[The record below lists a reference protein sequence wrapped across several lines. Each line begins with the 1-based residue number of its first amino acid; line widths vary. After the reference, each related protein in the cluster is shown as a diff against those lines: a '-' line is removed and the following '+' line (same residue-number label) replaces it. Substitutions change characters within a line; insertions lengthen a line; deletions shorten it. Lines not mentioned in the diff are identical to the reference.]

1 MMLKLYPDRRWPAL
15 VRVLS
20 DTASF
25 VWTVAWAYLGWL
37 IYSTVM
43 GLEVI
48 ADGITNTGLTF
59 NQWIAAFRKAVPGG
73 IPILTKFLQDTAD
86 TLQHYSGN
94 QLVAAGHN
102 IHDAILKT
110 AITLAL
116 LVALPP
122 ILLVLVP
129 YLSWRWRDIRETGA
143 ALAFVRI
150 AAVTGRADAARA
162 VLAYRAVS
170 TLSFRQLMRASAD
183 PVGDLVEHRYER
195 LASAMLRRAGLDPKR
210 LPPPKAIR
218 THGIAQP
225 YMFSCAPHRR
235 APDRATAAPTTNRR
249 WQCGA
254 AAKEAHARSPRAQKA
269 APATEARWPD
279 QTRAAPP
286 PPAPRQAPPR

>member
-1 MMLKLYPDRRWPAL
+1 MMLKIYPDRRWPAFL
-15 VRVLS
+15 RVVA
-20 DTASF
+20 DTTVF
-25 VWTVAWAYLGWL
+25 VWTVVWAYLGFL
-37 IYSTVM
+37 IYQTVM

-48 ADGITNTGLTF
+48 ADGIKNTGMTF

-86 TLQHYSGN
+86 TLKHYSGD
-94 QLVAAGHN
+94 QLVATGHN

-195 LASAMLRRAGLDPKR
+195 LASAMLRRAGLDPTR
-210 LPPPKAIR
+210 LPPPEL
-218 THGIAQP
+218 P
-225 YMFSCAPHRR
+225 ELPPHR
-235 APDRATAAPTTNRR
+235 
-249 WQCGA
+249 GG
-254 AAKEAHARSPRAQKA
+254 
-269 APATEARWPD
+269 
-279 QTRAAPP
+279 
-286 PPAPRQAPPR
+286 

>member
-15 VRVLS
+15 LRVLF

-25 VWTVAWAYLGWL
+25 VWTVTWAYLGFL
-37 IYSTVM
+37 IYQTVM

-48 ADGITNTGLTF
+48 ADGIKNTGMTF

-86 TLQHYSGN
+86 ALKHYSGDP
-94 QLVAAGHN
+94 LVAAGQN
-102 IHDAILKT
+102 IHDAIIKV

-129 YLSWRWRDIRETGA
+129 YLGWRWRDMRETGA

-150 AAVTGRADAARA
+150 ASMTGRADAARA

-170 TLSFRQLMRASAD
+170 TLSFRQLMSASAD

-195 LASAMLRRAGLDPKR
+195 LASAMLKRAGLDPTR
-210 LPPPKAIR
+210 L
-218 THGIAQP
+218 
-225 YMFSCAPHRR
+225 
-235 APDRATAAPTTNRR
+235 
-249 WQCGA
+249 
-254 AAKEAHARSPRAQKA
+254 
-269 APATEARWPD
+269 
-279 QTRAAPP
+279 APP
-286 PPAPRQAPPR
+286 ELPELPAHPHPVRRPG

>member
-1 MMLKLYPDRRWPAL
+1 MMLKLYPDRRWPAFL
-15 VRVLS
+15 RVLS

-25 VWTVAWAYLGWL
+25 AWTVAWAYLGFL
-37 IYSTVM
+37 IYQTIM

-48 ADGITNTGLTF
+48 ADGIKNTGMTF

-86 TLQHYSGN
+86 ALKHFSGDP
-94 QLVAAGHN
+94 LVAAGQN
-102 IHDAILKT
+102 IHDAIIKV

-129 YLSWRWRDIRETGA
+129 YLGWRWRDMRETGA

-150 AAVTGRADAARA
+150 ASMTGRADAARA

-195 LASAMLRRAGLDPKR
+195 LASAMLKRAGLDPTR
-210 LPPPKAIR
+210 L
-218 THGIAQP
+218 
-225 YMFSCAPHRR
+225 
-235 APDRATAAPTTNRR
+235 
-249 WQCGA
+249 
-254 AAKEAHARSPRAQKA
+254 
-269 APATEARWPD
+269 
-279 QTRAAPP
+279 APP
-286 PPAPRQAPPR
+286 ELPELPAHPAHPARRPT